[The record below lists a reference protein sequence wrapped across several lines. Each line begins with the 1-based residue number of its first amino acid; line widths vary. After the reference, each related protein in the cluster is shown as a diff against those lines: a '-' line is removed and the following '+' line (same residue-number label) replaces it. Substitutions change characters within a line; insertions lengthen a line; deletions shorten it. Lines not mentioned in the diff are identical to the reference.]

1 MIKHIISI
9 LSILAL
15 LAYLNPLNAQ
25 SWQWGKRLGSTYI
38 TGTQSDNEI
47 MSDLTSDNAGNI
59 YVAGLVRTSQT
70 ISADTHTIPASFS
83 SFSNNIQLSSY
94 RCDGSLRWSKIIGT
108 PNGAYSK
115 SVQTDTMGG
124 VYLLAAIF
132 MQDGLTGFVGNEPAI
147 SGTNR
152 SLYIIRIDSTGALD
166 WLATPQS
173 DTISFNNAFNN
184 TYPIDMHVTPSGEVS
199 VMSLLSPG
207 ANIGG
212 QLVTTQPDVYM
223 LRYSSQGAF
232 IHADKMPIH
241 CHNNSTYRMSM
252 HMTRSN
258 NGNYIVSAY
267 SFYTDVDSMV
277 VSQTP
282 IEHSFI
288 ASYTSDIQLN
298 WLHEFGIR
306 PELDNLF
313 YNPVFTGRPVCDENN
328 NIFASGTCS
337 HSDTLAGHA
346 FVNTITQ
353 NIASMPFLV
362 KFNPNGSLIWTQNA
376 SVEYPAVA
384 WGIALHADTVAVS
397 GVYPGTL
404 RWENSNLK
412 LQQIANE
419 GRDPFVAVFNANTG
433 MLLKLDSLSGVSGFD
448 EDSRFLTCDP
458 NGSFYLGGN
467 FGTYLTVAN
476 DGLQAAG
483 DNDYYIA
490 KYGNDHCV
498 IVPPNSIET
507 LDNSTINIFPNPSS
521 GLIEIQLSEHAE
533 QLDVIDMNGRLVNR
547 IAPNSGL
554 KYQINLP
561 NSGVYLIR
569 INTGKSLICKRIV
582 RL

>member
-1 MIKHIISI
+1 MKQFIPI

-15 LAYLNPLNAQ
+15 LAYLSPLNAQ
-25 SWQWGKRLGSTYI
+25 TWQWGKRLGSTYL

-47 MSDLTSDNAGNI
+47 ISDITTDNAGNI

-70 ISADTHTIPASFS
+70 ISADTHTVPSSFS
-83 SFSNNIQLSSY
+83 SFANNIQLSSY

-108 PNGAYSK
+108 TNGAYSK

-132 MQDGLTGFVGNEPAI
+132 MQDGLTGYVGDEPAI
-147 SGTNR
+147 TGTNR
-152 SLYIIRIDSTGALD
+152 SLFIMRFDSSGTLD
-166 WLATPQS
+166 WMASPQS
-173 DTISFNNAFNN
+173 DTISFSNAFNK
-184 TYPIDMHVTPSGEVS
+184 TVPIDMHVSPSGEVS
-199 VMSLLSPG
+199 VMSLISPG

-212 QLVTTQPDVYM
+212 QLLTSQPDVYM
-223 LRYSSQGAF
+223 MRYSLEGAF
-232 IHADKMPIH
+232 LNAFKMPIL
-241 CHNNSTYRMSM
+241 CHNYSTYRFSM

-267 SFYTDVDSMV
+267 SYYTDVDSMV
-277 VSQTP
+277 VAQSP

-288 ASYTSDIQLN
+288 ASFTSDIQLN

-313 YNPVFTGRPVCDENN
+313 YNPLFTGRPVCDANN
-328 NIFASGTCS
+328 NVFASGTCS

-346 FVNTITQ
+346 FQNSITQ
-353 NIASMPFLV
+353 NISSMPFLV
-362 KFNPNGSLIWTQNA
+362 KFNPSGSLIWTQNA

-384 WGIALHADTVAVS
+384 WGIALHADTIAVS
-397 GVYPGTL
+397 GVYSGTV

-419 GRDPFVAVFNANTG
+419 GRDAFISVFNANTG
-433 MLLKLDSLSGVSGFD
+433 TLLKLDSLSGLSGFD
-448 EDSRFLTCDP
+448 EDSRYLTCDP

-490 KYGNDHCV
+490 KYGSDNCV
-498 IVPPNSIET
+498 IVPPNGLET
-507 LDNSTINIFPNPSS
+507 PDNSSINIFPNPSS
-521 GLIEIQLSEHAE
+521 GSIEIQLLQHAE
-533 QLDVIDMNGRLVNR
+533 QLDVFDMNGRLVQQ
-547 IAPNSGL
+547 IAVNSSL
-554 KYQINLP
+554 KYQVNLP
-561 NSGVYLIR
+561 YPGVYLIR
-569 INTGKSLICKRIV
+569 INTGKSILNKRVV
-582 RL
+582 RF